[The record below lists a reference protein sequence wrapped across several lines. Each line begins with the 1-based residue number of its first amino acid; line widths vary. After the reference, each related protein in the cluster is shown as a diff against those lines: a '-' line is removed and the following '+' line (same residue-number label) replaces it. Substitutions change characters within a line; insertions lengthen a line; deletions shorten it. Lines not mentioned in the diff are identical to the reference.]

1 MSNLITAID
10 FGSSKIAVAVGE
22 MTTSGI
28 RIRSYYDAP
37 SAGIKGGEI
46 INDLKVIDALK
57 PLLCKAEE
65 ECGEP
70 IKSAVISLSGKLMHA
85 EEISCR
91 SQRRDSDKYITEEEI
106 RLISAKQFEREMP
119 GDEMIFDVIPQR
131 FNVDD
136 QCGLRMKDV
145 IGMSGETLECFFKVF
160 SGKSSLFNK
169 RKKILNECGMY
180 VKKVILSHIASSASV
195 LTRQEM
201 ENGVALVD
209 IGKNL
214 TDIAIVKDNI
224 VRDIYTVP
232 FGGDAVTNDIKTVT
246 NLTYEWS
253 ENIKQRFGNCLE
265 EYTAENKQLVLRGE
279 DNVEDGTVELSL
291 LSRVIEARMSEIF
304 DAVDYVIKQSGY
316 AAKLPSG
323 VVLTGGC
330 SYMEHIT
337 QLARILLDKKVRL
350 AAPRSSITPDSAIGA
365 MDAFSS
371 TAVGL
376 VIEALSGNL
385 SFATDIPALR
395 KAGSFPKSD
404 NDAGK
409 QTVRTGNIFDEEVKA
424 DQEKTKSEK
433 TKPEKD
439 EKKPEVISRPNTVAQ
454 QDTHDIPTQKGGQEQ
469 EEEEE
474 IIDVV
479 DKDEKD
485 KGNANGGKKG
495 GGFLR
500 RFIDEF
506 FAEDK
511 DKA

>member
-22 MTTSGI
+22 LTPSGI

-46 INDLKVIDALK
+46 VNDLKVIDALK
-57 PLLCKAEE
+57 PLLCKAED

-70 IKSAVISLSGKLMHA
+70 IKSAVISLSGKFLHA
-85 EEISCR
+85 DEISCR
-91 SQRRDSDKYITEEEI
+91 NQRKDCEKYITEEEI
-106 RLISAKQFEREMP
+106 RLISAKQFEREVP

-136 QCGLRMKDV
+136 QIGLRIKDV
-145 IGMSGETLECFFKVF
+145 IGMSGETLESFFKVY

-169 RKKILNECGMY
+169 RKKILGECGIY
-180 VKKVILSHIASSASV
+180 VKKVILSNIASAAAV

-209 IGKNL
+209 MGKNL
-214 TDIAIVKDNI
+214 TEIAIVKDNI
-224 VRDIYTVP
+224 IRQLYTVP

-304 DAVDYVIKQSGY
+304 DAVNYVIEQSGY
-316 AAKLPSG
+316 SSKLPSG

-371 TAVGL
+371 TVVGL

-395 KAGSFPKSD
+395 KAETINAGPKKPVVNLAS
-404 NDAGK
+404 
-409 QTVRTGNIFDEEVKA
+409 IFQDEPEEEKA
-424 DQEKTKSEK
+424 KPAAPAPAPAPAQPAAQPA
-433 TKPEKD
+433 PEKAAP
-439 EKKPEVISRPNTVAQ
+439 KPAPKPAPAPAPAPV
-454 QDTHDIPTQKGGQEQ
+454 QEP
-469 EEEEE
+469 EEEEVFDGDDE
-474 IIDVV
+474 EET
-479 DKDEKD
+479 KDT
-485 KGNANGGKKG
+485 GKTKRRG
-495 GGFLR
+495 KLGGFIHNFL
-500 RFIDEF
+500 DDF
-506 FAEDK
+506 FADDK